1 MPALL
6 LILLSATAL
15 ATACQQPLE
24 RQAASSDHT
33 GQQLPLGSPNP
44 TGTPP
49 SPSPSPTDTDDED
62 DSDDDNGDGESQDL
76 SISSSTYRF
85 VAEVRYFAG
94 EYARSNVYVRDQSGS
109 HFELD
114 ITFTAMDEG
123 ALKKKGTYA
132 CSAGRASPNC
142 VWKYPTFI
150 VTLPSGTYEEGNSKS
165 PVNSKHSNPQHYRSG
180 SPYVSGGKLHVEL
193 NNMKAGNS
201 FRLMFKVLKTALTS
215 GKLNTSFNL
224 EFKRPKSRTQ
234 FDTLQFKNSADET
247 PNEGSFPTE

>member
-24 RQAASSDHT
+24 RQATNFDHT
-33 GQQLPLGSPNP
+33 GTTLPLGSPNP
-44 TGTPP
+44 TGTP
-49 SPSPSPTDTDDED
+49 SPSPSPTDTDDGD
-62 DSDDDNGDGESQDL
+62 DSDDDNGDGEPQDL
-76 SISSSTYRF
+76 SEDSSTYKF

-114 ITFTAMDEG
+114 ITFTAKTDDAVKSIREQYQCG
-123 ALKKKGTYA
+123 KAGVKCTYK
-132 CSAGRASPNC
+132 R
-142 VWKYPTFI
+142 PTFI
-150 VTLPSGTYEEGNSKS
+150 VTLPSGTYQQGNAQGQ
-165 PVNSKHSNPQHYRSG
+165 HTNPQYYRSG

-201 FRLMFKVLKTALTS
+201 FRLRFKVLKTALTS